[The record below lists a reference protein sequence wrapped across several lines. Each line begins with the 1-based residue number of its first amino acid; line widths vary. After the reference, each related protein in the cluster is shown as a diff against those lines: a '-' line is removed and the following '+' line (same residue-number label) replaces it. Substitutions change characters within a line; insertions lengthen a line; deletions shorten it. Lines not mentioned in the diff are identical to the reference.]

1 MDSTNNTSSIE
12 SGIQS
17 GIKNSQGRLHQV
29 LCGGAFGLYHMAYR
43 EWGDPANPRVLLC
56 VHGLTRNSLDFE
68 RLAQSLASQYRVVA
82 PDVVGR
88 GESDSLADPM
98 GYNTVTYAADMITLI
113 AHLNV
118 TEVDWLGTSMGGM
131 IAMLLAGQPNSPIR
145 RLILND
151 VGPTLSLDALKR
163 IVGYVGS
170 PYEFADLES
179 ARRYVRLIFAP
190 FALKTEADWDA
201 LINSTLKPSAQGG
214 FRFNYDRNIS
224 QPLQAALLGKDIDL
238 WPMYDR
244 ITCPTLLI
252 HGEVSDLLSK
262 ATAQE
267 MTQRGPRATLKTVAG
282 VGHAPM
288 LMTDDQIVLV
298 RDFLESA

>member
-1 MDSTNNTSSIE
+1 MNSKSNM
-12 SGIQS
+12 
-17 GIKNSQGRLHQV
+17 SQGSLHKV

-68 RLAQSLASQYRVVA
+68 RMAQSLSSRYRVIA

-88 GESDSLADPM
+88 GESDSLVDPM

-118 TEVDWLGTSMGGM
+118 PQVDWLGTSMGGM
-131 IAMLLAGQPNSPIR
+131 VAMLLAGQPNSPIR

-151 VGPTLSLDALKR
+151 VGPTLSLEALKR

-170 PYEFADLES
+170 PYEFADLET
-179 ARRYVRLIFAP
+179 ARRYVRLIFTP

-201 LINSTLKPSAQGG
+201 LIVSTLKPLPNGG
-214 FRFNYDRNIS
+214 YRFNYDKNIS
-224 QPLQAALLGKDIDL
+224 KPLQAALLGTDINL

-244 ITCPTLLI
+244 IQCPTLLL
-252 HGEVSDLLSK
+252 HGELSDLLSPT
-262 ATAQE
+262 TALE
-267 MTQRGPRATLKTVAG
+267 MTQRGPRAVLKTVAG

-288 LMTDDQIVLV
+288 LMSDDQIALV